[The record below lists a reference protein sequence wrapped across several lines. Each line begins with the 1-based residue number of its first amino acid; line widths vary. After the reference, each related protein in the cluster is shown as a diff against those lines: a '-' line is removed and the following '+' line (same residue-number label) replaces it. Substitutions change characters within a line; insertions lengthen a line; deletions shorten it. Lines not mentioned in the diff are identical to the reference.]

1 MVAAPSLRVLRPRDV
16 VRRIGRRRTRLVGA
30 VFIAYGASGIVLL
43 AALALAVLPMM
54 ATIDT
59 VARSSADVR
68 ATLATTRDAFD
79 GFGTSLVDARHSAE
93 RASAAARS
101 SATAAKQLADG
112 MSISI
117 FGAQPLI
124 SLSTGFQRQSADLQ
138 ALGDELDRL
147 AASLGRNEAD
157 VHAIREEVA
166 SLQVRAGAVGVDG
179 AAWLLPGL
187 FLFIAWLALPAAA
200 ALWAGIAL
208 LRYSSSRPRA

>member
-1 MVAAPSLRVLRPRDV
+1 M
-16 VRRIGRRRTRLVGA
+16 T
-30 VFIAYGASGIVLL
+30 
-43 AALALAVLPMM
+43 

-93 RASAAARS
+93 RASTAART
-101 SATAAKQLADG
+101 SASAAKQLADG

-117 FGAQPLI
+117 FGAQPLV

-147 AASLGRNEAD
+147 AASLGRNETD
-157 VHAIREEVA
+157 VRAIREEVSA
-166 SLQVRAGAVGVDG
+166 LQIRAGAIGIDG
-179 AAWLLPGL
+179 AAWLVPAL
-187 FLFIAWLALPAAA
+187 FLVILWLALPAAA

-208 LRYSSSRPRA
+208 LRYSYSSTRPRA